1 MFLNYRI
8 ISSERNSFFYILTS
22 VIKINSNWVTSNKFI
37 NIYKIIKPNR
47 SYFHRTRLDEIS
59 VF

>member
-1 MFLNYRI
+1 MFLNYSI
-8 ISSERNSFFYILTS
+8 ISSEKSFFYILIS
-22 VIKINSNWVTSNKFI
+22 VIKIKSNWVTSKKFI

-47 SYFHRTRLDEIS
+47 SYFHRTRLDKIL

>member
-1 MFLNYRI
+1 MFLNYII
-8 ISSERNSFFYILTS
+8 ISSEKSFFYILIS
-22 VIKINSNWVTSNKFI
+22 VIKIKSNWVTSNKFI

-47 SYFHRTRLDEIS
+47 SSFHRTRLDKIL

>member
-1 MFLNYRI
+1 MFLNYII
-8 ISSERNSFFYILTS
+8 ISSEKNFFYILIS
-22 VIKINSNWVTSNKFI
+22 VIKIKRNWVSSNKFI

-47 SYFHRTRLDEIS
+47 SYFHRTKLDKIS